1 MRNSILLREQMLVP
15 FARETVRYQPA
26 DIQRRMREVTAG
38 MRPPE
43 IVELAGVVSLAN
55 AVGRLSVLLDVC

>member
-1 MRNSILLREQMLVP
+1 MLVP
-15 FARETVRYQPA
+15 FARETVRYQHA

-38 MRPPE
+38 MRPAE
-43 IVELAGVVSLAN
+43 IVELVGVVSLAN